1 RVRLGLD
8 LGAEIRPLGRLVG
21 ALTGA
26 VVFPPVIETAK
37 LFAFHASKP
46 QWHRTMRTTR
56 TDNVDLAARAP
67 IDGEVLAKDSQRPC
81 LIDLQLMRMQYR
93 LPERAQIGS
102 RQRARPGLF
111 DRRETDIVGRSGLLR
126 AWLTSR
132 TN

>member
-1 RVRLGLD
+1 IVEIVAGALVAVVRQYGILRFEAHITGKLRRLAVAQIGEDQPDVVAGRVRLGLD

-56 TDNVDLAARAP
+56 ADNVGLAARA
-67 IDGEVLAKDSQRPC
+67 
-81 LIDLQLMRMQYR
+81 
-93 LPERAQIGS
+93 
-102 RQRARPGLF
+102 
-111 DRRETDIVGRSGLLR
+111 
-126 AWLTSR
+126 
-132 TN
+132 